1 MREADDIAA
10 IDRPSEPRQVPDAA
24 AWLGAFG
31 LIPFVAGTLLILSSD
46 AGWAYEAL
54 RFYAAS
60 ILAFMGGVQWGL
72 AMTAVGSTDGDGPV
86 LWQRLSMS
94 VLPALIA
101 WLALLL
107 DAPYDLLIIAVA
119 FGLLLTSDLAAMKS
133 GWAPAWYARLRIPLT
148 TVVLICLVIAAWA
161 WNPSVI

>member
-1 MREADDIAA
+1 MRDADGMATVEG
-10 IDRPSEPRQVPDAA
+10 PSEPSQVPAAA

-31 LIPFVAGTLLILSSD
+31 LIPFVVGSLLILSSD
-46 AGWAYEAL
+46 MAWVYQAV

-72 AMTAVGSTDGDGPV
+72 AMAAATTSGDDSL
-86 LWQRLSMS
+86 LWQRLSIS

-107 DAPYDLLIIAVA
+107 AAPYDLLIIAVA
-119 FGLLLTSDLAAMKS
+119 FGLLLTSDLAAIRN
-133 GWAPAWYARLRIPLT
+133 GWVPAWYARLRIPLT
-148 TVVLICLVIAAWA
+148 TVVLICLVIAAWGSGG
-161 WNPSVI
+161 SVA